1 MRFRFYKL
9 AAIAI
14 TGCVLAACSDTGYDD
29 LAAFMAEKK
38 ARPAGQIE
46 PVPTFTPYRPFDY
59 SATNLRAP
67 FDRPVAAKDL
77 IELKPMSNVS
87 PDTNR
92 AKEFLERF
100 NIESLRMVGTIEKN
114 NQLWALIDDGK
125 SNVHYV
131 KEGNYLGKNYGRIVS
146 VMPTFIQVV
155 EIVTAGSSGGWV
167 ERPRTLELR
176 EK

>member
-1 MRFRFYKL
+1 MRFYKL
-9 AAIAI
+9 ATIVVSA
-14 TGCVLAACSDTGYDD
+14 CVLMACSDSGYDD

-59 SATNLRAP
+59 SATNMRAP

-77 IELKPMSNVS
+77 IELQPMSDVT
-87 PDTNR
+87 PDTSR
-92 AKEFLERF
+92 AKEFLEGY

-114 NQLWALIDDGK
+114 GQLWALIDDGK
-125 SNVHYV
+125 GNVHYV
-131 KEGNYLGKNYGRIVS
+131 KEGNYLGRNYGRIAS

-155 EIVTAGSSGGWV
+155 EIVTAGGSGGWL